1 MAGPGDQGT
10 RGREVPLPAR
20 THRTDAPSFPS
31 LPFPSAPPRQD
42 LIRGTR
48 AQGVRKSVI
57 SRGTVRLGGPSG
69 GIRTQRSSGSRVQM
83 GSNAGAQV
91 SQAALSAITGMSMMG
106 MILPVVED
114 VEEEDSDEE
123 YEYVT
128 DSSDEEGDGG
138 AAGVE

>member
-1 MAGPGDQGT
+1 M
-10 RGREVPLPAR
+10 
-20 THRTDAPSFPS
+20 
-31 LPFPSAPPRQD
+31 
-42 LIRGTR
+42 
-48 AQGVRKSVI
+48 RKSVI

-114 VEEEDSDEE
+114 VEEDSDEE